1 MLIGLISDTHIPDR
15 TDKIPINVL
24 EAFKNVELIIH
35 AGDLTS
41 IDAKEELEKIAPVL
55 AVQGN
60 SDRIYDLNLPKSL
73 TKVIEKVK
81 IGVKHGEVYP
91 RGDSQQLY
99 YIAKELDVKV
109 LITGH
114 THQASIEQVNDIL
127 LLNPGSPTV
136 PRLSD
141 PTVMLMTVENGEV
154 DVELKK
160 IGPPVCSALNFEKK
174 E

>member
-15 TDKIPINVL
+15 NNKIPETVL
-24 EAFKNVELIIH
+24 EVFKGVKLIIH

-41 IDAKEELEKIAPVL
+41 IGVKEELEKIAPVL

-60 SDRIYDLNLPKSL
+60 MDRTNNINLPKSL
-73 TKVIEKVK
+73 TKTIEGVK

-91 RGDSQQLY
+91 RGDTQQLY
-99 YIAKELDVKV
+99 YIAKELDVEV
-109 LITGH
+109 LISGH
-114 THQASIEQVNDIL
+114 THQAFIEQIDDVL

-136 PRLSD
+136 PRLAD
-141 PTVMLMTVENGEV
+141 PTVMLMSVEKGKI
-154 DVELKK
+154 DVEIKK
-160 IGPPVCSALNFEKK
+160 IGAPVCSSLNFKK